1 MAVLVRLARPAD
13 AGAIAAV
20 YRPYVETSR
29 ISFEEKAPDAA
40 EMLARME
47 SPLHPWLVAEE
58 EGRLLGYASSSPY
71 HRRPAYRWT
80 VETSIYLAAEARGRG
95 LGRELLSKLLD
106 RLVRQGYVTAI
117 AAIALPNPVSVALHE
132 RLGFVARRNLS
143 RRRVQARRMGRRRP
157 VAARPRAAHARAG
170 RACFGGNLRIGRPPI
185 ARAQAP
191 DYR

>member
-1 MAVLVRLARPAD
+1 
-13 AGAIAAV
+13 
-20 YRPYVETSR
+20 
-29 ISFEEKAPDAA
+29 
-40 EMLARME
+40 ME

-80 VETSIYLAAEARGRG
+80 VETSIYLAAEAQRPRPGP
-95 LGRELLSKLLD
+95 
-106 RLVRQGYVTAI
+106 RLAARRFSIGSERQGYVTAI

-132 RLGFVARRNLS
+132 RLGFALAGTYRGVGFKLGEWVDVGLWQRDLA
-143 RRRVQARRMGRRRP
+143 
-157 VAARPRAAHARAG
+157 PRTARAG

-191 DYR
+191 DRR